1 MAQISLN
8 NDVNK
13 LHSEL
18 EAILAEIDV
27 KKVSSSS
34 AELASCESPTVDGKD
49 KPKQSR
55 QGKRTPAVEAAVEP
69 AAKPE
74 SAVDNPVAKTQ
85 EILKDIC
92 FRIESSPDGLPDGL
106 PGGLF
111 ILICGYPEKSHLMT
125 GKELAER
132 LLIMLSENCP
142 VHICSKK
149 IRVVEVG
156 YTIMDNGLKRWFVRI
171 NDNVYEVIMLDYR
184 DSVINIKYR
193 DWKTGEEKEIV
204 VYPKKATFPIAP
216 EAKIVS
222 NKLEHGLYRLWR
234 YGPHELK
241 PLSPKPLDSTTF
253 LLMDFNGRV
262 LMRRCY
268 YNHSDNSHSG
278 FQYYLVRILSTEEF
292 VVAGRFGKKDSIKKK
307 RTVEIIERGVEN
319 GEPLI
324 ASRILELYEVYEL

>member
-1 MAQISLN
+1 MAQIRSSKIHN
-8 NDVNK
+8 
-13 LHSEL
+13 
-18 EAILAEIDV
+18 EIE
-27 KKVSSSS
+27 
-34 AELASCESPTVDGKD
+34 AELASCEPRVKPPTVDGKD
-49 KPKQSR
+49 KSKQSR
-55 QGKRTPAVEAAVEP
+55 HGKRTPTVDFAVDSVENANP

-74 SAVDNPVAKTQ
+74 STVDNPVAKTQ

-92 FRIESSPDGLPDGL
+92 FEIKSS

-111 ILICGYPEKSHLMT
+111 ILTCGYPEKSHLMA

-132 LLIMLSENCP
+132 LLIMLSQCP

-149 IRVVEVG
+149 VRVVEVG
-156 YTIMDNGLKRWFVRI
+156 YTITDNGLKRWFVRI
-171 NDNVYEVIMLDYR
+171 NDNVYEVLMLDYR
-184 DSVINIKYR
+184 DSVINIKYQ
-193 DWKTGEEKEIV
+193 DWKTGEEKEIA
-204 VYPKKATFPIAP
+204 VYPKKATFPITP

-234 YGPHELK
+234 YGLHELK

-253 LLMDFNGRV
+253 LLMDFNGRI

-307 RTVEIIERGVEN
+307 LTVEIIERGIEN

-324 ASRILELYEVYEL
+324 ASRIIELYEVYEL